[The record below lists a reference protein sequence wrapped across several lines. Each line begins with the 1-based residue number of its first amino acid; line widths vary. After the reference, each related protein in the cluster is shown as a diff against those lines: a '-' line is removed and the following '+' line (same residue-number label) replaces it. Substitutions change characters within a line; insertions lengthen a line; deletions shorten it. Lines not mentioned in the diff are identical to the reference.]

1 MKPAGTQYFKTFKI
15 VSFFIIIAF
24 FHSCAQLNELTNIS
38 KPSVSVVDMKITGM
52 TLQDIEL
59 TADVEVENPNSVG
72 VDLSSYSYSLDINE
86 SNFVSG
92 SEQRGLNIGAKNSS
106 VVQVPVTLTF
116 SELLQTFQ
124 SVRDQDESDYK
135 FAASFGFDLPILGT
149 VEVPVEYSGKI
160 PVVKQPSISL
170 ANFSIESI
178 SMTGADLL
186 VELDVQNPNAFQLMV
201 DDLNFDLEVNGLRS
215 FSGNIS
221 ETINIDS
228 KSAQT
233 VKLPFN
239 ISFLNAGMA
248 AYRLLNSD
256 EDLDYKLSG
265 STLIGSDLP
274 FFNKSN
280 FNFDKSGSV
289 DILK

>member
-1 MKPAGTQYFKTFKI
+1 MKPTAPHYVRTLKI
-15 VSFFIIIAF
+15 GSLFLFIAF

-38 KPSVSVVDMKITGM
+38 KPSASVVDMNITGL

-59 TADVEVENPNSVG
+59 TADIEIDNPNSVG
-72 VDLSSYSYSLDINE
+72 VDMTSYTYSLDINE
-86 SNFVSG
+86 KNFVAG
-92 SEQRGLNIGAKNSS
+92 NAQRGLKIDAKNSS
-106 VVQVPVTLTF
+106 MVQVPVTLTF
-116 SELLQTFQ
+116 LELLQTFQ
-124 SVRDQDESDYK
+124 SMRDQDESDYK
-135 FAASFGFDLPILGT
+135 FAASFGFDLPVLGT
-149 VEVPVEYSGKI
+149 VEVPVQYSGKI

-170 ANFSIESI
+170 AKFSVESLSI
-178 SMTGADLL
+178 TGADLL
-186 VELDVQNPNAFQLMV
+186 VELNVQNPNAFQLLV
-201 DDLNFDLEVNGLRS
+201 DDLNFDLEVNGLKS
-215 FSGNIS
+215 FSGKVN
-221 ETINIDS
+221 ETINIGS
-228 KSAQT
+228 HSAQT

-256 EDLDYKLSG
+256 EDLDYKLTG

-274 FFNKSN
+274 YFKKSN